1 MLVLV
6 NAYISL
12 RSCGSL
18 NAEIQCCDI
27 VSITSWLVTAS
38 FEWYRAHHKHAWWCR
53 ILHTTLW
60 EFIRILIRALL
71 RTATSSR
78 SRSYPPT
85 ETRTPSLLAL
95 LHTGAAIGCQSHAKR
110 GGKREREREGCV
122 HGMLWCL
129 VATERMLSI
138 RRANASFS
146 ALISMVVYAFRLFL
160 LLVNKLDK
168 VGVAKSLKFPNVTIS
183 PWFI

>member
-110 GGKREREREGCV
+110 GGKRERERERCARDAVMSGRHWEDAIDQACK
-122 HGMLWCL
+122 C
-129 VATERMLSI
+129 
-138 RRANASFS
+138 
-146 ALISMVVYAFRLFL
+146 FL
-160 LLVNKLDK
+160 LRFDK
-168 VGVAKSLKFPNVTIS
+168 HGRVRV
-183 PWFI
+183 